1 MIRSKYKRI
10 LLKLS
15 GEALKGQASSG
26 IDFDTLEGF
35 VDELKQVYKTD
46 VQIGLVVG
54 GGNIYRGVDAN
65 ERGIDRPTGDCMGM
79 LATVINALAIQGM
92 LESRG
97 VQTRVMTAIEMPP
110 VAEPYIRRRA
120 QHHLA
125 KKRVVIFAA
134 GIGNPYFT
142 TDTAAALRASEI
154 NAEILLKATNVD
166 GVYDSDPETNKKA
179 KRYESLTYTQ
189 VLAGNLRV
197 MDPAAISLC
206 RDNNIPILIFNLRQP
221 GSIVKALQGKRIGTM
236 VKED

>member
-1 MIRSKYKRI
+1 MPQIFF
-10 LLKLS
+10 
-15 GEALKGQASSG
+15 QAG
-26 IDFDTLEGF
+26 
-35 VDELKQVYKTD
+35 
-46 VQIGLVVG
+46 
-54 GGNIYRGVDAN
+54 
-65 ERGIDRPTGDCMGM
+65 
-79 LATVINALAIQGM
+79 
-92 LESRG
+92 
-97 VQTRVMTAIEMPP
+97 
-110 VAEPYIRRRA
+110 
-120 QHHLA
+120 
-125 KKRVVIFAA
+125 
-134 GIGNPYFT
+134 
-142 TDTAAALRASEI
+142 EI